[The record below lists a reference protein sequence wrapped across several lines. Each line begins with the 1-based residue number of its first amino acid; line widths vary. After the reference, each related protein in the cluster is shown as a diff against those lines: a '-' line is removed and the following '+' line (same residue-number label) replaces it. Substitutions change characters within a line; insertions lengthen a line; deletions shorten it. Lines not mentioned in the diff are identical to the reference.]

1 MRLRGVIVGVLV
13 FAIVALAAPAAAAA
27 AGVTNPQIAGL
38 QVALRAHG
46 LYKGSIDGIA
56 GPQTAAAVRRFQ
68 HKAEL
73 EVDGIAGIRTRVALG
88 RLGRPLLG
96 RRVLKQGMV
105 GWDVS
110 VLQFLLQRKGFGCS
124 LDGRFDAMTTD
135 GVRRFQK
142 RARLVSDGVVGP
154 KTLRKLDPKGAARV
168 RDLERR
174 RVSGPARPRVGPR
187 YVVKPGDSL
196 AAIAARYGT
205 SVDRLARLNRFDPRR
220 VLLIGTRLR
229 LPVGA
234 GSRQAPSSVRV
245 RLDHWARHY
254 GLDPSLVRA
263 LAWQESGYQSHVVSQ
278 AGAFGVMQVTEA
290 TWRFVEDV
298 LLGRSVPRTADG
310 NIRVGT
316 LFLRHLLR
324 EFRGDERLAL
334 AAYYQGPKA
343 VREEGV
349 HPLTRRYVANVLA
362 LRTRV

>member
-1 MRLRGVIVGVLV
+1 MRLRGVILTVLV
-13 FAIVALAAPAAAAA
+13 LAIVALAAPSAAAAA
-27 AGVTNPQIAGL
+27 TNPQIAGL

-46 LYKGSIDGIA
+46 LYKGKIDGVA
-56 GPQTAAAVRRFQ
+56 GPATAAAVRRFQ
-68 HKAEL
+68 RKARL

-96 RRVLKQGMV
+96 RRVLKQGMR

-110 VLQFLLQRKGFGCS
+110 VLQFLLEQKGFGCA
-124 LDGRFDAMTTD
+124 LDGRFDAMTAE
-135 GVRRFQK
+135 GVRRFQR
-142 RARLVSDGVVGP
+142 RARLVVDGVVGP
-154 KTLRKLDPKGAARV
+154 KTLRRLDPKGAARV

-174 RVSGPARPRVGPR
+174 RVARTSPPRVGPR
-187 YVVKPGDSL
+187 YVVRPGDSL
-196 AAIAARYGT
+196 AAIASRYGT
-205 SVDRLARLNRFDPRR
+205 SVQRLAKLNRLDARR
-220 VLLIGTRLR
+220 VLLIGQRLR
-229 LPVGA
+229 LPA
-234 GSRQAPSSVRV
+234 GSGVGQAPVSVRV

-254 GLDPSLVRA
+254 GLDPALVRA
-263 LAWQESGYQSHVVSQ
+263 LAWQESGYQSDVVSQ

-298 LLGRSVPRTADG
+298 LLGRPVERTADG

-343 VREEGV
+343 VREDGV
-349 HPLTRRYVANVLA
+349 YPLTRRYVANVLA